1 MHPSPIYRKADE
13 AQNLAFARARGF
25 GVLSINGAEAP
36 LFSHLPFVIAEDGKS
51 LELHMFRA
59 NPMVRALAQGA
70 LPAAL
75 VISGPDGY
83 ISPDWYGLDDQV
95 PTWNY
100 IAVHL
105 RGQLA
110 PCDPAELRGVLAR
123 LSHQFETRL
132 APKPEWLMGKMT
144 PEALARLERQIL
156 PYRMQISAVEGTWK
170 LGQNKPDAARLGA
183 ADGLEQAGIGTET
196 SDLAQFMRDA

>member
-1 MHPSPIYRKADE
+1 MHPNPIFRKAEE

-25 GVLSINGAEAP
+25 GVLSINGTEAP
-36 LFSHLPFVIAEDGKS
+36 LFAHVPFVLSQDGKS
-51 LELHMFRA
+51 LELHMVRS
-59 NPMVRALAQGA
+59 NPMVRALASGA

-105 RGQLA
+105 RGLLE
-110 PCDPAELRGVLAR
+110 PCDPVELRGMLAR
-123 LSHQFETRL
+123 LSHQFESRL
-132 APKPEWLMGKMT
+132 VPKPEWLMGKMS
-144 PEALARLERQIL
+144 EDALARMERQIL

-183 ADGLEQAGIGTET
+183 ADGLEQSGIGMQA
-196 SDLAQFMRDA
+196 SDLAKSMRDA